1 MGELVLGIMAAM
13 GASTLYSLG
22 IALQAMDAKQTRS
35 REYLRVGLIRE
46 LIVRSRWLLG
56 TGLSLL
62 GWPLQLLALSLAPLV
77 VVQPAMAAGLLVLLV
92 LSERM
97 LNEHAGRREHLAV
110 CAILLGVLGAALTA
124 PPRTTTHA
132 HDAVLTAVLVL
143 LGLAAVLPYIWRLFE
158 KNEGPSSPAS
168 GRLRHPHGRPPASV
182 TMLGAGMGYA
192 WTGVAT
198 KLASD
203 DLAHGHVWLAVVWGL
218 STAAA
223 SVIAALSEMS
233 ALQERPAIQVAPVV
247 FVIQTAVPVALAPLL
262 LGERFT
268 ATPLSGAPLAL
279 SLAVLIA
286 GAAVLARSPL
296 LIALMEGGATDMRD
310 EPRDGEA
317 EPAKGEPQDG
327 QAEPAGAQRERVSA
341 ASDSTESRS
350 APSRKTIRST
360 PSTEAPDPSTA
371 ATRTSPARAGR

>member
-22 IALQAMDAKQTRS
+22 VALQAMDAKQTHS

-77 VVQPAMAAGLLVLLV
+77 VVQPAMAAGLLVLLAV
-92 LSERM
+92 SERM
-97 LNEHAGRREHLAV
+97 LGERAGRREHVAV
-110 CAILLGVLGAALTA
+110 CAILLGVLGTALTA
-124 PPRTTTHA
+124 PPRSTTHA

-143 LGLAAVLPYIWRLFE
+143 LGLAAVLPYIWRLV
-158 KNEGPSSPAS
+158 
-168 GRLRHPHGRPPASV
+168 RRPPAAV
-182 TMLGAGMGYA
+182 TMIGAGMGYA

-203 DLAHGHVWLAVVWGL
+203 DLAHGHVWPAVAWGL
-218 STAAA
+218 STAGA

-262 LGERFT
+262 LGEHFT
-268 ATPLSGAPLAL
+268 STPLGGVPLAL

-286 GAAVLARSPL
+286 ASAVLARSPL
-296 LIALMEGGATDMRD
+296 LLALME
-310 EPRDGEA
+310 PPGEA
-317 EPAKGEPQDG
+317 
-327 QAEPAGAQRERVSA
+327 QRTRVSA
-341 ASDSTESRS
+341 DSDSTESPSERS
-350 APSRKTIRST
+350 QETTRST
-360 PSTEAPDPSTA
+360 PSTEAPDPSTL
-371 ATRTSPARAGR
+371 TTSTSPARVGR